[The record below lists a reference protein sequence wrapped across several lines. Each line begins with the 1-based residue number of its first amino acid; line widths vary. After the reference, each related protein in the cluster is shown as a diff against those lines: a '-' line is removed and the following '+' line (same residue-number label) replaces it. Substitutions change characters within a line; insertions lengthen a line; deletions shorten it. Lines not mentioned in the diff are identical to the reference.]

1 MRERIPIVLSVTALV
16 VAVLGA
22 TSLGEAAREQLR
34 GVAFARNAD
43 KVDGIHASRRPMA
56 GRLLPLGKNRK
67 FPASALPLTRGPRGP
82 AGPAGA
88 TGATGPAGSAGPA
101 GPAGPTGPAGATGPQ
116 GSPGTPGSAVA
127 YAHVLSSGDVDEARS
142 KNITDA
148 NVVRRA
154 ISAYC
159 FNNLSFSFTNAVATI
174 DYGDTGSTDKIVQLQ
189 FGPSTFDCLAGEQL
203 EVATSDA
210 SAGFEPEAFY
220 IVFN

>member
-1 MRERIPIVLSVTALV
+1 MRGRIPIVLSVTALI

-22 TSLGEAAREQLR
+22 TSLGEAASEQLR
-34 GVAFARNAD
+34 RVAFARNAD

-67 FPASALPLTRGPRGP
+67 FPASVLPLTRGPRGP

-88 TGATGPAGSAGPA
+88 IGATGPAGAA
-101 GPAGPTGPAGATGPQ
+101 GPAGPTGPAGATGQQ
-116 GSPGTPGSAVA
+116 GPPGTPGSAVA

-174 DYGDTGSTDKIVQLQ
+174 DYGDTGTTDKIVQLQ